1 METPYRIVAR
11 ALFGAIVIAFMV
23 LSLTPTAAGENARIL
38 LDPDT
43 TKSGERV
50 TVFGFGFCADDGCS
64 LVRIV
69 LEDEVVVAD
78 VEVGPDGR
86 FAVAFEA
93 QAPPGIY
100 DVVAIQD
107 SGTDGE
113 RIEVVAQLTL
123 GVGEQKPGGRRPIPT

>member
-1 METPYRIVAR
+1 MAPPHRIVAR
-11 ALFGAIVIAFMV
+11 TLVGAVVIAFMT
-23 LSLTPTAAGENARIL
+23 LSLTSIAAGENPRIL

-43 TKSGERV
+43 TKSGEKV
-50 TVFGFGFCADDGCS
+50 TVFGFDFCADDGCS

-69 LEDEVVVAD
+69 LEEEVVAAD

-113 RIEVVAQLTL
+113 HIEVVAQLTL